1 MNKGYSPFTQIKQ
14 VKILC
19 IFIIEGHGA
28 LENLWEVGGGEV
40 QKNIYSR
47 RGKLNEKY
55 SCTLNAKKYSRK
67 GLKNSYKGNFMRLE
81 NSPPSPPQLF

>member
-1 MNKGYSPFTQIKQ
+1 ME
-14 VKILC
+14 ILC

-28 LENLWEVGGGEV
+28 LENLWGVGGGEV
-40 QKNIYSR
+40 QKNIFSR
-47 RGKLNEKY
+47 RGKFNEKY